1 MKVKL
6 CEGNSAEEL
15 EKKIQETLD
24 EMQAQGFFL
33 KHISYS
39 SNFDFD
45 NNYSE
50 ESAILIFDGEN
61 NS

>member
-1 MKVKL
+1 MKVKI

-15 EKKIQETLD
+15 ENKIQEMLD
-24 EMQAQGFFL
+24 EMRAQGFFL

-39 SNFDFD
+39 SNFDFE